1 MKQIRFKADCDMKEV
16 ARLNTNLVMTRK
28 TDTVHLRR
36 QIAILVILAIGTVC
50 AAYGLMMIICR
61 LGVM

>member
-36 QIAILVILAIGTVC
+36 QIAVLVIIAIGTVI
-50 AAYGLMMIICR
+50 AAYWLMLLICK
-61 LGVM
+61 LVQL